1 MLKNILGLGEDRPR
15 TLIFKTESM
24 CSYGFLFY
32 LKYAVLFKKNIEIQ
46 GTGLTHAFWF
56 FFTFYLHLQVFWD
69 IYAWILYLKDWFA
82 SIPFLPPTPAMSPT
96 PSLRYSG
103 RPCLRKVIWRR
114 IEQNTWCPFLASAC
128 MYGCAHSQMC
138 DEPCH
143 IHITPHIKDMHLLFL
158 LLCCMWLI
166 AT

>member
-56 FFTFYLHLQVFWD
+56 F
-69 IYAWILYLKDWFA
+69 
-82 SIPFLPPTPAMSPT
+82 
-96 PSLRYSG
+96 
-103 RPCLRKVIWRR
+103 
-114 IEQNTWCPFLASAC
+114 
-128 MYGCAHSQMC
+128 
-138 DEPCH
+138 
-143 IHITPHIKDMHLLFL
+143 LLFIYIYK
-158 LLCCMWLI
+158 CFETFMHEYCI
-166 AT
+166 